1 MEVPTFLSAAGHPLR
16 WRLLAE
22 LSASDRP
29 VQELTALVEQPQNL
43 VSYHLGLLR
52 KANLVSWRRSSA
64 DGREIFYSLDLV
76 RCRELL
82 AAAGGALHPGLLMTA
97 PPSAR
102 SGSVLF
108 LCTGNSSRSQM
119 AEAMLRHRTGGTVR
133 VRSAGSQPKPV
144 HPAAVAVMAERG
156 IDIAGARSKHL
167 DEFTGDFFDYVITLC
182 DRVREVCPEFPGHPR
197 SVHWSIPDPAADPS
211 GEPAF
216 ARVAA
221 DLANR
226 IEFLE
231 VLL

>member
-1 MEVPTFLSAAGHPLR
+1 MEVPAFLTAAGHPLR

-29 VQELTALVEQPQNL
+29 VQELTALVDQPQNL

-52 KANLVSWRRSSA
+52 KANLVSRRRSSA
-64 DGREIFYSLDLV
+64 DGRASYYSLDLM

-82 AAAGGALHPGLLMTA
+82 AAAGGALHPGLL
-97 PPSAR
+97 PGVLRKP
-102 SGSVLF
+102 SGSVLC

-119 AEAMLRHRTGGTVR
+119 AEALLRHRTGGAVR
-133 VRSAGSQPKPV
+133 VRSAGSRPKPV
-144 HPAAVAVMAERG
+144 HPSAVAVMAERG

-167 DEFTGDFFDYVITLC
+167 DEFTGHAFDFVITLC

-197 SVHWSIPDPAADPS
+197 TVHWSIPDPDDR
-211 GEPAF
+211 PAF
-216 ARVAA
+216 VRVA
-221 DLANR
+221 DELANR

>member
-1 MEVPTFLSAAGHPLR
+1 MEVPAFLTAAGHPLR

-29 VQELTALVEQPQNL
+29 VQELTALVDQPQNL

-52 KANLVSWRRSSA
+52 KANLVSRRRSSA
-64 DGREIFYSLDLV
+64 DGRASYYSLDLM

-82 AAAGGALHPGLLMTA
+82 AAAGGALHPGLL
-97 PPSAR
+97 PGVLRKP

-119 AEAMLRHRTGGTVR
+119 AEALLRHRTGGAVR
-133 VRSAGSQPKPV
+133 VRSAGSRPKPV
-144 HPAAVAVMAERG
+144 HPSAVAVMAERG

-167 DEFTGDFFDYVITLC
+167 DEFTGHAFDFVITLC

-197 SVHWSIPDPAADPS
+197 TVHWSIPDPDDR
-211 GEPAF
+211 PAF
-216 ARVAA
+216 VRVA
-221 DLANR
+221 DELANR